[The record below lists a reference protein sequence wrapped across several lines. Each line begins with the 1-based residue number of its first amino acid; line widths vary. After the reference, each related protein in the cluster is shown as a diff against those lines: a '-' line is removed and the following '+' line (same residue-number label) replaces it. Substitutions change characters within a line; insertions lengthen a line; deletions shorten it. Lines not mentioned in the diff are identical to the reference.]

1 LREIKE
7 MVSARGQICGII
19 APGGGPMLDITIYK
33 IAQVVLMARELGRAE
48 GELRAFIDRLTE
60 EEQASLVAVMWIGRG
75 SFDAEEIEEAKHTAS
90 EEATTPCAD
99 YLIGTPHL
107 SDHLE
112 NGLDALGLSAS
123 DDEDDLIRGG

>member
-1 LREIKE
+1 
-7 MVSARGQICGII
+7 
-19 APGGGPMLDITIYK
+19 MLDITIYK